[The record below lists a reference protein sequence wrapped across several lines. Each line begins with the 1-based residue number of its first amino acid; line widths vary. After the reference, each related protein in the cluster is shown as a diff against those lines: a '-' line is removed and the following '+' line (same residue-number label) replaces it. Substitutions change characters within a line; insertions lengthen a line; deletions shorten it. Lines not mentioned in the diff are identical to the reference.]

1 MTVTATTFAAR
12 FPEFGNIETAVV
24 TATIAEAGRQCD
36 SDVWG
41 DQHDDAVNY
50 LTAHLLAMRT
60 QAIGQQI
67 GAVPGGG
74 STQYGLLATTYGSA
88 YHFLQESLAES
99 SGFAF

>member
-1 MTVTATTFAAR
+1 MTVTATTFVAR
-12 FPEFGNIETAVV
+12 FPEFTNIETAVV

-41 DQHDDAVNY
+41 DVHDDAINY

-67 GAVPGGG
+67 GAVSGGVVAPY
-74 STQYGLLATTYGSA
+74 SLNATTYGSA
-88 YHFLQESLAES
+88 YSFLQESLADS
-99 SGFAF
+99 IGFAF